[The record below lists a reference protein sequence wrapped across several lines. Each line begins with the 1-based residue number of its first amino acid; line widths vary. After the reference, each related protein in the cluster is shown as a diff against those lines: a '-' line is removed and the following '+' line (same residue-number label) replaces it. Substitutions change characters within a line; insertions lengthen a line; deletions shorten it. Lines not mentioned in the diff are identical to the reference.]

1 MLDTAHTLDPLT
13 ITLLGPPAV
22 LRDGVAVAAPKGKKV
37 WALLGYLIRAGAP
50 VSRERLASL
59 LFSEADDPLGALRW
73 NLAEL
78 RRLLDG
84 RVTLRGEPLVL
95 DLPAGTS
102 VDVDEVL
109 KGAWRQAVT
118 VPTLGRTF
126 LEGLKF
132 ASSPAFEAWLLT
144 ERRYLTNAGA
154 DVMREAAIGRIA
166 EGLPDDAVR
175 LGRHLVELDPL
186 DEAYQA
192 LLIRS
197 LASTGDVAAARS
209 QMEACRALLMR
220 ELGVAPGPDVLSAVD
235 APSTQRRATTIG
247 GRATAQAQLDA
258 GRAEISA
265 GVVDAGLESLRH
277 AAAECEQLD
286 DAALHAESLFALG
299 STLIHSLRG
308 RDEEASIVLH
318 QAIGLGEEAGM
329 SALVAASRREL
340 GYVEL
345 LRARYGRALAWL
357 DQALDAAGDDV
368 AEESAIRTVMGACL
382 SDTAHYFEAIAE
394 LEVAIALS
402 EQAGEGRQEAFAAS
416 FLGRAHLLTGDIP
429 RARSTLERSV
439 RTAQAEAWTALV
451 PWPESLLGSCMLAE
465 GDVDGAAETFE
476 HAFALGCHLG
486 DPCWEGMAARG
497 IGQVHA
503 RRGAID
509 PAIDWLDD
517 ARTRCVRVADA
528 YRWVQVYCED
538 ALCDVATSH
547 GVEGT
552 AQWIDELETHA
563 AKADMRD
570 FVARAY
576 VHRYRAGDTSALA
589 AATVLAAQVDN
600 PALYQVLEA
609 AQSSAA

>member
-1 MLDTAHTLDPLT
+1 MGPQT

-22 LRDGVAVAAPKGKKV
+22 QRDGVVVAAPKGKKV

-59 LFSEADDPLGALRW
+59 LFSDADDPLGALRW

-78 RRLLDG
+78 RRLLDE
-84 RVTLRGEPLVL
+84 RVILRGEPLVL
-95 DLPAGTS
+95 DLPAGTT
-102 VDVDEVL
+102 VDVDAVL
-109 KGAWRQAVT
+109 NGAWRQAVM

-132 ASSPAFEAWLLT
+132 PTSAAFEAWLLT
-144 ERRYLTNAGA
+144 ERRYLTNAAA

-175 LGRHLVELDPL
+175 LARHLVELDPL

-197 LASTGDVAAARS
+197 LASTGDLAAARS
-209 QMEACRALLMR
+209 QLEACRALLMR
-220 ELGVAPGPDVLSAVD
+220 ELGVAPGPDVLNALD
-235 APSTQRRATTIG
+235 APSAPRRPAAVG

-258 GRAEISA
+258 GRAAISA
-265 GVVDAGLESLRH
+265 GVVDAGLESLRR
-277 AAAECEQLD
+277 AAAECEQLA

-308 RDEEASIVLH
+308 RDEEASVVLH
-318 QAIGLGEEAGM
+318 RAIVLGEEAGM
-329 SALVAASRREL
+329 AALVAASRREL

-345 LRARYGRALAWL
+345 LRARYGRALGWL
-357 DQALDAAGDDV
+357 DQALDAAGDDR
-368 AEESAIRTVMGACL
+368 AEQSATRAVRGACL
-382 SDTAHYFEAIAE
+382 SDTAHYPEAIAE
-394 LEVAIALS
+394 LETAIDLA
-402 EQAGEGRQEAFAAS
+402 EQAGEGRQVAFAAG
-416 FLGRAHLLTGDIP
+416 FLGRAQLLTGNITE
-429 RARSTLERSV
+429 ARRMLERSV
-439 RTAQAEAWTALV
+439 STAQAEGWTSLV
-451 PWPESLLGSCMLAE
+451 PWPESMLGSCMLDE
-465 GDVDGAAETFE
+465 GDVDGAAEMFE
-476 HAFALGCHLG
+476 HAFALGCHLA

-497 IGQVHA
+497 IGLVHA
-503 RRGAID
+503 QRGALD
-509 PAIDWLDD
+509 EAIDWLDD

-538 ALCDVATSH
+538 ALCDVATVH
-547 GVEGT
+547 GVEGA

-563 AKADMRD
+563 ARADMRD

-589 AATVLAAQVDN
+589 AAMVLATQVDS

-609 AQSSAA
+609 AQAAAV